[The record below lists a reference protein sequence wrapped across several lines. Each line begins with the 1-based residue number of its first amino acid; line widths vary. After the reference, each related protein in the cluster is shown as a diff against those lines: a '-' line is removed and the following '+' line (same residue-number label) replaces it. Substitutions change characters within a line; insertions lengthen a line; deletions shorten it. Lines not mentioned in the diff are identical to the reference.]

1 MYLYLSKLNYL
12 FEKFL
17 RKIFPK
23 TIYIKIFY
31 AKNKLLGL
39 DNSFKHFTDEQIF
52 ENIYKNATWGRDES
66 GNGTSGDGS
75 HLISN
80 IKPYIETIEDFLGKK
95 KKYSLLDIGCGD
107 FNVGKNFVKFSNS
120 FIACDISNTILKLNR
135 EKYFDNNVKFKRLNI
150 TKDKLPKAEI
160 AFIRQVLQHLSNED
174 IKKFANRIKNENPFE
189 YLIVTEHVSINKGYK
204 PNLYKPSGPGIR
216 IGINSGIELD
226 KSPFNLPYA
235 KKRVL
240 LEIPQNEYE
249 FESSIKTTM
258 YHF

>member
-1 MYLYLSKLNYL
+1 M
-12 FEKFL
+12 
-17 RKIFPK
+17 
-23 TIYIKIFY
+23 
-31 AKNKLLGL
+31 
-39 DNSFKHFTDEQIF
+39 
-52 ENIYKNATWGRDES
+52 
-66 GNGTSGDGS
+66 
-75 HLISN
+75 
-80 IKPYIETIEDFLGKK
+80 
-95 KKYSLLDIGCGD
+95 
-107 FNVGKNFVKFSNS
+107 
-120 FIACDISNTILKLNR
+120 
-135 EKYFDNNVKFKRLNI
+135 
-150 TKDKLPKAEI
+150 
-160 AFIRQVLQHLSNED
+160 QHLSNED

-189 YLIVTEHVSINKGYK
+189 YLIVTEHVSTNKGYK